1 MIKYIECKNL
11 NSGFQEQLKYG
22 ISEIRDTKKS
32 YTTSRKRLKLML
44 NGRRGL
50 WLMFD
55 RKCCKK
61 IYYRQSIQV
70 EY

>member
-32 YTTSRKRLKLML
+32 YTTSRKKPKLM
-44 NGRRGL
+44 
-50 WLMFD
+50 
-55 RKCCKK
+55 
-61 IYYRQSIQV
+61 
-70 EY
+70 